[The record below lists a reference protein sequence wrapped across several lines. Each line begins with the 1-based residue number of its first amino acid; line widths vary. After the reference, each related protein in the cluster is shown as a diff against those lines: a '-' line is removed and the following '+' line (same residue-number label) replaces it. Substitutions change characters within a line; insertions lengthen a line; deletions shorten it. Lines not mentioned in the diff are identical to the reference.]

1 MGKKLDEDMMRM
13 MTIGERFKYIAD
25 KKKMEL
31 KLNPNVAPND
41 IKPDEDFE
49 SYHANLGDL
58 DNDPPETEPWID
70 EERSDYDDFSDDED
84 GGGGES
90 SDDDSNEY

>member
-1 MGKKLDEDMMRM
+1 MLL
-13 MTIGERFKYIAD
+13 
-25 KKKMEL
+25 KMD
-31 KLNPNVAPND
+31 PNVAPND
-41 IKPDEDFE
+41 LKPK
-49 SYHANLGDL
+49 
-58 DNDPPETEPWID
+58 TEPWID